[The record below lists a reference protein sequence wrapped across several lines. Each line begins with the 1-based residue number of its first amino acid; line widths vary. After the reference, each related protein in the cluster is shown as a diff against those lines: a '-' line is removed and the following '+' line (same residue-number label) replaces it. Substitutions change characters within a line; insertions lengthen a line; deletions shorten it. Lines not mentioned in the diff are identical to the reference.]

1 MMDGLYIGLVLVPM
15 LIGVL
20 AAVSCALL
28 GNFLVLRKQSLMGDA
43 VSHVV
48 LPGIVVAF
56 IFTGSISVGPML
68 LGAAAAALISAVLIE
83 LVRSLGKVE
92 PGAAMGV
99 VFTALFALGV
109 VLLEQSDTR
118 NVHFDVEHALYGN
131 LESLVWLSGLDAAS
145 LFDRQALADLPPQL
159 GRLVLA
165 LVVVVA
171 FLTVFWR
178 QLVVSTF
185 DPVFAEAAGVPV
197 RFVGAAL
204 IALVAIVAVTA
215 FEAVGAIITIAML
228 ICPAAAARLMTNRLM
243 PQILWSVLFAII
255 SGVVGFWAAGSGM
268 ELIGSGFSVSA
279 AGMIAT
285 VSGLILAIC
294 AICAPQRKGA
304 LKL

>member
-1 MMDGLYIGLVLVPM
+1 MDGLWIGLVLVPT

-56 IFTGSISVGPML
+56 IVTGSISVGPML
-68 LGAAAAALISAVLIE
+68 LGAAAAALISALLIE
-83 LVRSLGKVE
+83 LVRNLGKVE

-131 LESLVWLSGLDAAS
+131 LESLVWLAGIDTDAI
-145 LFDRQALADLPPQL
+145 FDTVALAELPPQL
-159 GRLVLA
+159 GRLVFA
-165 LVVVVA
+165 LLIVIA
-171 FLTVFWR
+171 FLIVCWR
-178 QLVVSTF
+178 SLVVSTF
-185 DPVFAEAAGVPV
+185 DPVFAQASGVPV
-197 RFVGAAL
+197 RLISAL
-204 IALVAIVAVTA
+204 LISLVAVVAVTA

-228 ICPAAAARLMTNRLM
+228 ICPAAAARLMTNRLL
-243 PQILWSVLFAII
+243 PQIAWSVVFAVI
-255 SGVVGFWAAGSGM
+255 SAVLGFWLAGGGM

-285 VSGLILAIC
+285 VSGLILAMC
-294 AICAPQRKGA
+294 ALAAPHRRGA
-304 LKL
+304 QA

>member
-1 MMDGLYIGLVLVPM
+1 MDGLWIGLVLVPT

-56 IFTGSISVGPML
+56 IVTGSISVGPML
-68 LGAAAAALISAVLIE
+68 LGAAAAALISALLIE
-83 LVRSLGKVE
+83 LVRNLGKVE

-131 LESLVWLSGLDAAS
+131 LESLVWLAGIDTDA
-145 LFDRQALADLPPQL
+145 LFDSAALAELPPQL
-159 GRLVLA
+159 GRLVFA
-165 LVVVVA
+165 LLIVIA
-171 FLTVFWR
+171 FLIVCWR
-178 QLVVSTF
+178 SLVVSTF
-185 DPVFAEAAGVPV
+185 DPVFAQASGVPV
-197 RFVGAAL
+197 RLISAL
-204 IALVAIVAVTA
+204 LISLVAVVAVTA

-228 ICPAAAARLMTNRLM
+228 ICPAAAARLMTNRLL
-243 PQILWSVLFAII
+243 PQIAWSVVFAVI
-255 SGVVGFWAAGSGM
+255 SAVLGFWLAGGGM

-285 VSGLILAIC
+285 VSGLILAMC
-294 AICAPQRKGA
+294 ALAAPHRRGA
-304 LKL
+304 QA